1 MSIPERLGRYRVEAL
16 IGAGTFATVFRGRDE
31 ALDVP
36 VAIKV
41 LAQNWSYE
49 PEIRKRFI
57 AEAKLLRRADG
68 TRLVRVHDIGETSD
82 GQPFFV
88 MDFAERGTI
97 EDRLNELAGE
107 GRAIQVEDVARFTRQ
122 LAGGVSEVHRL
133 GVVHRDIKPS
143 NLLLRGQRRGGGD
156 SQASDDIGGRLV
168 GIAEHLV
175 VSDLGL
181 ARDLLG
187 PTRLTAAVGT
197 PGYMAPEQLDPS
209 ARLDERCDIYA
220 CTAVLHAV
228 LTGEPPPERGL
239 SAADLAADPAVP
251 VPIRDLLL
259 HGLASDPAARY
270 ESVEHW
276 AIAVDAALHAAGG
289 GWQCLPQSEP
299 MITALSTLPRAT
311 PPPLTPV
318 PVPPTPRSEVP
329 GEGRGTRRPR
339 RPVVIAA
346 VAGVLLVLAAV
357 AGGVILT
364 RDGSSDGP
372 GPSSTAPAGSM
383 PGVDPQPAAEAL
395 VFDPFDVVADDDGNY
410 FVFESSGN
418 RVRRVDPGGSME
430 TVAGS
435 GSPGFSGDG
444 GAATQA
450 ELNVPV
456 GGDIGPD
463 GSLYIADSFNGRIRK
478 VTPDGT
484 ITTIAGTGESTGR
497 ALGLPATEATIN
509 PNDVA
514 VGPDGTVYVS
524 DGINSRVWKFSEG
537 GDIEVAA
544 GTGEPGYHG
553 DGEAATEAAFT
564 RPSALAVDE
573 GGTLFI
579 SDPGASV
586 VRSVSTDG
594 TVETVA
600 GNGRQGFSG
609 DGGPATDAS
618 LNGADGIALG
628 PDGSLYIADELNERV
643 RLVDPD
649 GNIDTL
655 AGTGD
660 SGFDGDGGPALEA
673 ELDAPIA
680 VAVAADGSVLVA
692 DSMNNR
698 IRRIDAGGE
707 ITSVA
712 GAAEPGY
719 RGDNNPADVVPL
731 LGVEG
736 IAFGP
741 GGELYLI
748 ESSTGFIR
756 KVDDDGVITTL
767 ALTAGPIPSH
777 GAGSELYL
785 NGGSGLAAGPDGVL
799 YAATILDSLVQRIDE
814 EGVKTVLAGNGT
826 SGYSGDGGPAGSAQL
841 NNPLGVAAGPDFVL
855 IADSAN
861 LRIRK
866 VSADGVVTTIA
877 GSGMPTGPFE
887 GSALD
892 VGILQPFGVAL
903 GPDGAVY
910 YSELSGQR
918 VQRLGAD
925 GNVSTVAGTGQT
937 GYSGDGGPATEA
949 TLNGPA
955 GVAVGEDGTVFVA
968 ERDGNRVRR
977 ISPDG
982 TISTVAGTGRAGF
995 SGDGGPASEA
1005 ELALPS
1011 YLAIGPDGALYIADT
1026 GNNRVRRVDADGTI
1040 TSFAGAF

>member
-1 MSIPERLGRYRVEAL
+1 MSIPEQLGRYRVEAL

-97 EDRLNELAGE
+97 EDRLNELASE
-107 GRAIQVEDVARFTRQ
+107 GRALQVEDVARFARQ
-122 LAGGVSEVHRL
+122 LAGGVAEVHRL

-143 NLLLRGQRRGGGD
+143 NLLLRGQRGGGGD
-156 SQASDDIGGRLV
+156 SPKGDEIGGCLV
-168 GIAEHLV
+168 ATDEHLV

-209 ARLDERCDIYA
+209 ARLDERADVYA
-220 CTAVLHAV
+220 CTAVLHTV
-228 LTGEPPPERGL
+228 LTGQPPPERGL
-239 SAADLAADPAVP
+239 SADDVATDPAVP
-251 VPIRDLLL
+251 APVRDLLL
-259 HGLASDPAARY
+259 HGLATDPAARY

-289 GWQCLPQSEP
+289 GWQSSPQSEP
-299 MITALSTLPRAT
+299 MISALSTLPRAT
-311 PPPLTPV
+311 PVPPTPV
-318 PVPPTPRSEVP
+318 PVPPTPSVESTA
-329 GEGRGTRRPR
+329 EGRSTRGR
-339 RPVVIAA
+339 RRSAVIA
-346 VAGVLLVLAAV
+346 VGAGVLVAIALVV
-357 AGGVILT
+357 SGVVLT

-372 GPSSTAPAGSM
+372 DPPPTAPVGSL
-383 PGVDPQPAAEAL
+383 PGVDPQPAVEAL
-395 VFDPFDVVADDDGNY
+395 VFDPFDVVADDNGNY
-410 FVFESSGN
+410 YIFESSGN
-418 RVRRVDPGGSME
+418 RVRRVDPAGTME

-435 GSPGFSGDG
+435 GPPGFSGDG
-444 GAATQA
+444 GDATQA
-450 ELNVPV
+450 ELDVPV
-456 GGDIGPD
+456 GGDMGSD

-478 VTPDGT
+478 VTPEGI
-484 ITTIAGTGESTGR
+484 ITTIAGTGEATGR

-524 DGINSRVWKFSEG
+524 DGINSRVWKFDEG
-537 GDIEVAA
+537 GDMEVAA
-544 GTGEPGYHG
+544 GSGEPGYHG

-564 RPSALAVDE
+564 APSALVVDDE
-573 GGTLFI
+573 GTLYI

-586 VRSVSTDG
+586 VRSVNPEG
-594 TVETVA
+594 VVETVA
-600 GNGRQGFSG
+600 GNGRQGVSG
-609 DGGPATDAS
+609 DGGPATEAS
-618 LNGADGIALG
+618 LNGPDGIALG
-628 PDGSLYIADELNERV
+628 PDGEIYIADELNERI
-643 RLVDPD
+643 RLVDAE
-649 GNIDTL
+649 GTIETV
-655 AGTGD
+655 AGTGEA
-660 SGFDGDGGPALEA
+660 GFSGDGGPAVDA
-673 ELDAPIA
+673 ELDAPIS
-680 VAVAADGSVLVA
+680 VAVTADGSVLVA
-692 DSMNNR
+692 DSVNNR
-698 IRRIDAGGE
+698 IRRIDTEGE

-712 GAAEPGY
+712 GAAEPGNL
-719 RGDNNPADVVPL
+719 GDNNPADVVPL

-736 IAFGP
+736 IAFGSS
-741 GGELYLI
+741 GELYLI
-748 ESSTGFIR
+748 ESSTGSIR
-756 KVDDDGVITTL
+756 KIDEEGVITTL
-767 ALTAGPIPSH
+767 ELRSGPIPLH
-777 GAGSELYL
+777 GAGAEPFL
-785 NGGSGLAAGPDGVL
+785 NGGSGLTADTDGDL
-799 YAATILDSLVQRIDE
+799 LAATILDSLVQRIDD
-814 EGVKTVLAGNGT
+814 EGVKTVVAGNGT
-826 SGYSGDGGPAGSAQL
+826 SGFSGDGGPAGSAQL
-841 NNPLGVAAGPDFVL
+841 NNPLGVAAGDDFVVV
-855 IADSAN
+855 ADSAN

-866 VSADGVVTTIA
+866 VSADGVMTTIA
-877 GSGMPTGPFE
+877 GSGLPSGPFE
-887 GSALD
+887 GPALD

-903 GPDGAVY
+903 GPDGALY
-910 YSELSGQR
+910 YTELSGQR
-918 VQRLGAD
+918 VQRLGSD

-937 GYSGDGGPATEA
+937 GYSGDGGPATDA

-955 GVAVGEDGTVFVA
+955 GVAVAGDGTIFVA

-982 TISTVAGTGRAGF
+982 TVSTVAGTGRAGF

-1005 ELALPS
+1005 ELDKPS
-1011 YLAIGPDGALYIADT
+1011 YLAIGPDGALYIADS

-1040 TSFAGAF
+1040 TTFAGAF